1 MKRRKDRRGGRRNN
15 SGRKKK
21 RVTGADGRAVGLE
34 SGGSSSILGSRPV
47 DEVDGDGGD
56 DDNGTEL
63 DEGLDISAAID
74 LANEGENDVVE
85 EFDQVREQEDNG
97 EQALDREFDGTVI
110 GDYHFEYEDE
120 IDGKSVEYEGEIYG
134 ESAHI
139 HSNNG
144 IADDVDE
151 PFGRISDNF
160 VSLNN
165 FDSDVDD
172 DEELDDND
180 DTDSA
185 EVEIPAVHTEY
196 LRSVLADVKNE
207 HSKIHKRFRDGH
219 HWVYPSDPVKTTF
232 LQSSAG
238 MDISPNPF
246 YLPRVFL
253 FVPHLILPYIK
264 IPCCRDLCDGHGVL
278 TRGFSRSFRVRKWLL
293 LFVEVI

>member
-74 LANEGENDVVE
+74 LANEGDNDVVE

-207 HSKIHKRFRDGH
+207 HSKIHNKISRWAPLGISVGSRQNHIFAVECWNGH
-219 HWVYPSDPVKTTF
+219 IAKSILLAASLPIC
-232 LQSSAG
+232 SSLNFALYQNS
-238 MDISPNPF
+238 M
-246 YLPRVFL
+246 LPGLV
-253 FVPHLILPYIK
+253 
-264 IPCCRDLCDGHGVL
+264 
-278 TRGFSRSFRVRKWLL
+278 
-293 LFVEVI
+293 